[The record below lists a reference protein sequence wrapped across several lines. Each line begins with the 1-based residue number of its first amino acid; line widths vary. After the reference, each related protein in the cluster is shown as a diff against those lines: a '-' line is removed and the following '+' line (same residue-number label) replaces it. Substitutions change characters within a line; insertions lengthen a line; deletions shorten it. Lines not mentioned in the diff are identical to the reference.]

1 MRTGDLREMR
11 EIRLR
16 QDGEV
21 LELLLKLGERSGAPS
36 GNNTFYANEHR
47 VHYYL
52 AFVGKSS
59 WFSGGLRLDLV
70 GQHDRLRP
78 VVSIEIR

>member
-21 LELLLKLGERSGAPS
+21 LELLLKLEEVGAPQEITPFRERGFITIWPS
-36 GNNTFYANEHR
+36 WEKVRGS
-47 VHYYL
+47 
-52 AFVGKSS
+52 VGDY
-59 WFSGGLRLDLV
+59 G
-70 GQHDRLRP
+70 
-78 VVSIEIR
+78 SIS